1 MNNKYVPWL
10 VTCDFTLRSVDNSC
24 DFHYVASEVFQIFYM
39 VQWQP
44 VCSRPALT
52 PTTVTS
58 STVGFSLSYC
68 CWADIGGAEG
78 GHVGKVDQV
87 CCQNNHFV
95 PLVTGY
101 FVSEHDSNLAEISV
115 ISNTAERGLQE
126 LCPPSSQL

>member
-1 MNNKYVPWL
+1 M
-10 VTCDFTLRSVDNSC
+10 RSGDNSC
-24 DFHYVASEVFQIFYM
+24 DFHFETVASEVFQIIYM

-44 VCSRPALT
+44 VCSGPALT

-101 FVSEHDSNLAEISV
+101 LVSEHDSKLAEISV
-115 ISNTAERGLQE
+115 ISHTAERGLQE
-126 LCPPSSQL
+126 PCPPSSQL